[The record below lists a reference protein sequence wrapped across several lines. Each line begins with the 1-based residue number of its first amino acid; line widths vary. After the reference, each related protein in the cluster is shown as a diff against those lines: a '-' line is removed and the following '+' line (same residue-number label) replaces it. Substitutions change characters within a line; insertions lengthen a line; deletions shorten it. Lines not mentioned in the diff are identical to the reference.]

1 MTDTPEEKR
10 EAARVRR
17 RWLSLGEM
25 LAIAGV
31 VISALALWNSY
42 RERTSSE
49 AERVAADTRSAKVA
63 VTLILK
69 GTVEKEGN
77 RLALTPRDDRQT
89 IQAQTL
95 RFPAALAL
103 EPVETTGDP
112 RIERSWFEK
121 PLTDALDRAGAKHRT
136 TGDAKL
142 PVFITTRFLVDG
154 IEHEDRAIYQIGYT
168 LGHGFLAGTTVK
180 LSGLSRSAAVQS
192 DAEGEKALETAA
204 KGRLG

>member
-1 MTDTPEEKR
+1 MSETPEDKR

-17 RWLSLGEM
+17 RWLTLGEL

-31 VISALALWNSY
+31 LISALALWNSY

-49 AERVAADTRSAKVA
+49 AERVAADTKSAKA
-63 VTLILK
+63 AETLILRA
-69 GTVEKEGN
+69 TVEKEGN
-77 RLALTPRDDRQT
+77 RLTLSPRDDQQT

-95 RFPAALAL
+95 RFPVALNL
-103 EPVETTGDP
+103 DPVETTGDP
-112 RIERSWFEK
+112 RIERAWFER
-121 PLTDALDRAGAKHRT
+121 PLTDALEHAKAKRRT

-142 PVFITTRFLVDG
+142 PVLITTRFLVDG
-154 IEHEDRAIYQIGYT
+154 SEHEDRAIYQIGYT

-180 LSGLSRSAAVQS
+180 LSGLSRVSAVAG
-192 DAEGEKALETAA
+192 DADGAKKLEVAA